1 MADKIDQIIV
11 GSTSY
16 DISVPPDAELNIGS
30 LTTSSFIQTDSLVLI
45 GNSSADVYIL
55 SNGTGFT
62 FPSSLSAGSNI
73 TFSTGST
80 YLQINGTDTSTWT
93 AVSGAG
99 SGGYIYRC
107 SGTTYTPS
115 SYAQQWLG
123 EIRITSSVR
132 FRVAHGI
139 QSNLNRA
146 TSNTTISFGNSSFFS
161 AAPVVLISFKYDNAT
176 WAEYTRVA
184 STSTTGFVFGLTPP
198 SGVSG
203 SGCSIHWIAI
213 QYYSSL

>member
-80 YLQINGTDTSTWT
+80 YLQINGTDTST
-93 AVSGAG
+93 
-99 SGGYIYRC
+99 
-107 SGTTYTPS
+107 
-115 SYAQQWLG
+115 
-123 EIRITSSVR
+123 
-132 FRVAHGI
+132 
-139 QSNLNRA
+139 
-146 TSNTTISFGNSSFFS
+146 
-161 AAPVVLISFKYDNAT
+161 
-176 WAEYTRVA
+176 
-184 STSTTGFVFGLTPP
+184 
-198 SGVSG
+198 
-203 SGCSIHWIAI
+203 
-213 QYYSSL
+213 